1 MKKTDECGEGGWTLA
16 MKIDGHKV
24 NEVVAFPEFIGL
36 GYATLFAIFF
46 KKVILFSRRLHSK
59 YNGPVLLRK
68 AVLGE

>member
-36 GYATLFAIFF
+36 PYSI
-46 KKVILFSRRLHSK
+46 
-59 YNGPVLLRK
+59 
-68 AVLGE
+68 